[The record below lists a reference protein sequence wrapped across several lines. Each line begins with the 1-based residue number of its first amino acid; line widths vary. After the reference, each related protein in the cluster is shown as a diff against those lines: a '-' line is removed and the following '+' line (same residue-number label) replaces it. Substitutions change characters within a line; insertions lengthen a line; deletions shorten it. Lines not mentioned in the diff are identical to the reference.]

1 MRAAIPAGLL
11 LSLLLLLPTPA
22 RTEPDDPDQ
31 LVEQVR
37 KSIEAAKGFL
47 LKKQNGNGNWEVSEQ
62 SFHDPVLAYPGG
74 KTALALLALLNAGV
88 PPDDP
93 AIQKGLKHLRTLPA
107 GPGSKT
113 YVVALQAMAYAQAG
127 QPVDEARIK
136 ENVLWLLDA
145 RMARGWSYT
154 KLSTGPDGKIDQR
167 AQIAGED
174 NSNTQYALLGL
185 HAGLEANVPFSPA
198 ESERLQA
205 ALKAM
210 RQFFIA
216 TQVKREGEGGWE
228 YKRRENSNSAPTF
241 TMTTAGLGSLLIT
254 GMDLEEGRQVLR
266 PDGSAV
272 NCGQYGEVEQV
283 SSALRW
289 LGRRFPDPLRPTSAS
304 DAIGP
309 TFYSLYGVERVGR
322 LSGLRFF
329 GGHDWYEVGCR
340 YLVKTQEADG
350 SWRGNPGENLL
361 KDDSTLVVNTSFAL
375 LFLSKGRTPVLVAK
389 LAHGDLGS
397 TDWNNKHNDLRNL
410 VAFASRELFER
421 RPMAWQIF
429 DVRERGALPKDKLQQ
444 VAAQL
449 LETPVVFL
457 SGHNFTPR
465 GTDLDLLRE
474 YLANGGF
481 VFVESCC
488 GSPAFDKAFRA
499 AVPSLFEDAE
509 LKPLDGEHPVWKSK
523 FLVPPG
529 KPFPLEGVSQGCKT
543 VLIYSPKPLAS
554 YWETNQFKDGTGK
567 TAFELAANVL
577 AYATGLEPPKPRGT
591 KVDLPQDDPR
601 ARVKR
606 GYLQVAQLKHEGDD
620 KPAPRAMR
628 HLMAEARNAG
638 LDVVLETKD
647 VYPTAEAVLNYRF
660 LYMHGRRTFKAPA
673 AEDLKHLRFN
683 LKSGGTLLAD
693 ACCGSQTF
701 DKSFREFMKVLW
713 AEDKLSLEP
722 IPPDDELFGK
732 ALNGTE
738 IKQVRCRRRLADGT
752 VTELRSV
759 PPALEGVKFN
769 GRWVVIYSPYDIGC
783 ALENHKATDCVGH
796 DHESALRLAR
806 AAVLYA
812 LKR

>member
-11 LSLLLLLPTPA
+11 LSLLLLPPTPTRA
-22 RTEPDDPDQ
+22 EPDDPDQ

-47 LKKQNGNGNWEVSEQ
+47 LKKQNNNGNWEVNEL
-62 SFHDPVLAYPGG
+62 SFHDPVIAYPGG

-107 GPGSKT
+107 GKGTKT
-113 YVVALQAMAYAQAG
+113 YVVALQAMVYAQAG

-145 RMARGWSYT
+145 RMARGWGYT
-154 KLSTGPDGKIDQR
+154 KLLGGPDERQG
-167 AQIAGED
+167 IAGGGED

-185 HAGLEANVPFSPA
+185 HAGVEANVAFSA
-198 ESERLQA
+198 EESQRLQA

-210 RQFFIA
+210 RTFYVN
-216 TQVKREGEGGWE
+216 TQVKREGEGGWD
-228 YKRRENSNSAPTF
+228 YRRRDPASPVPTF

-254 GMDLEEGRQVLR
+254 GMDLAEGRQVLR
-266 PDGSAV
+266 DDGSAE
-272 NCGQYGEVEQV
+272 NCGKYDEVEQV
-283 SSALRW
+283 SNALRW
-289 LGRRFPDPLRPTSAS
+289 LGRRFPAGLQANNANSL
-304 DAIGP
+304 IGP
-309 TFYSLYGVERVGR
+309 AFYSLYGVERVGR

-329 GGHDWYEVGCR
+329 GGHDWYETGCR
-340 YLVKTQEADG
+340 FLVKTQDTDG
-350 SWRGNPGENLL
+350 SWKGNPGENLL
-361 KDDSTLVVNTSFAL
+361 NNDSTLVVNTSFAL

-389 LAHGDLGS
+389 LAHGALDS
-397 TDWNNKHNDLRNL
+397 TDWNRKRNDLRNL
-410 VAFASRELFER
+410 VGFASRELFER

-429 DVRERGALPKDKLQQ
+429 DVRERGALPKDKLQE

-457 SGHNFTPR
+457 NGHNFTPT

-481 VFVESCC
+481 VFVEACC

-499 AVPSLFEDAE
+499 AVPKLFEDAE
-509 LKPLDGEHPVWKSK
+509 LKPLDGEHPVWKAK

-543 VLIYSPKPLAS
+543 VLIYSPKPIAG
-554 YWETNQFKDGTGK
+554 YWEANQFKDGTGK
-567 TAFELAANVL
+567 AAFELGANVL

-591 KVDLPQDDPR
+591 KVDLPRDDPKG
-601 ARVKR
+601 RVKR

-620 KPAPRAMR
+620 KPAPQAMR

-638 LDVVLETKD
+638 LDVVLETRD

-660 LYMHGRRTFKAPA
+660 LYMHGRRTFRSPT

-713 AEDKLSLEP
+713 EEDKLLLEP

-738 IKQVRCRRRLADGT
+738 IKQVRCRRRLADGK

-759 PPALEGVKFN
+759 PPALEGIKLN

-796 DHESALRLAR
+796 DHDSALRLAR

-812 LKR
+812 LKK